1 MVFAALHITIAD
13 TTADTLP
20 NAYRLHLSLLDRQM
34 QRVVEP
40 GGLIAMTGHS
50 PAEIRLT
57 GSFEVE
63 E

>member
-20 NAYRLHLSLLDRQM
+20 HASRLLIGGDRQM

-40 GGLIAMTGHS
+40 GGLRTMIGHS
-50 PAEIRLT
+50 PAEIRLS
-57 GSFEVE
+57 GSFEV
-63 E
+63 